1 MFISSI
7 DKDLILINFT
17 REELFNCSELK
28 PMLVQPQ
35 QMFDRL
41 INVIMNQIIEVI
53 KEEITEAPFSNAGLT
68 NYVAAAYGSPQ
79 KPNAAIMLA
88 SQKYKD
94 FVQEILELDKGWSSS
109 CLQDDFN
116 YGDYSDSLTKAQ
128 VLVIANLIENKIETS
143 FDEILHNG
151 IINYFRRSE
160 DINANLDAKEN
171 LEINAALKSESAEMQ
186 HKNKVN
192 SKQQK
197 KTKILDLSKL
207 DVQQYLKPSASVM
220 SVVNNENVDSRVT
233 NFKLGIR
240 FESWD
245 VASAIIKVI
254 NTKGKSEIY
263 QYKGGK
269 VLILTFPDMSLIE
282 ALQICNTLI
291 EYDNSK
297 WLNSCQ
303 ISKVGEY
310 GKVILDHCAAQ
321 EMSLFI

>member
-1 MFISSI
+1 MNKYMIGKKI
-7 DKDLILINFT
+7 GMT
-17 REELFNCSELK
+17 QLFDETGK
-28 PMLVQPQ
+28 
-35 QMFDRL
+35 
-41 INVIMNQIIEVI
+41 VIPVTVVE
-53 KEEITEAPFSNAGLT
+53 TTG
-68 NYVAAAYGSPQ
+68 
-79 KPNAAIMLA
+79 
-88 SQKYKD
+88 
-94 FVQEILELDKGWSSS
+94 SSS
-109 CLQDDFN
+109 D
-116 YGDYSDSLTKAQ
+116 
-128 VLVIANLIENKIETS
+128 
-143 FDEILHNG
+143 
-151 IINYFRRSE
+151 
-160 DINANLDAKEN
+160 
-171 LEINAALKSESAEMQ
+171 SAEMQ

-303 ISKVGEY
+303 ISKVGSM
-310 GKVILDHCAAQ
+310 VR
-321 EMSLFI
+321 